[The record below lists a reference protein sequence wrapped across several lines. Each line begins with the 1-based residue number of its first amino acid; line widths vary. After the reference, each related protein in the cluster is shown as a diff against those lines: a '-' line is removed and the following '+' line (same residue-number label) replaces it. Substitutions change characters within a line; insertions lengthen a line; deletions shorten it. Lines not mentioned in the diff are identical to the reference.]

1 MVLRSPQLEPCTMS
15 IDSTRRL
22 AGLMPRVFAILV
34 LMLGAASNAS
44 ADVILHAF
52 NWRYADVQAR
62 ADQIQAAGYRIVLV
76 APAYKSEGGAWWARY
91 QPQDLRLIHNPLGDT
106 TAFRNMV
113 QALQARG
120 IRVYADV
127 VMNHMANEAFKRS
140 DLNYPGSAVLST
152 YARNTTYY
160 NGQRLFGDL
169 RNNMFSANDFGPARC
184 ITDYN
189 NVWEVQNW
197 RLCGG
202 SGDAGLPDLLGNS
215 WVVSQQQQYLMALK
229 NMGVRGFRIDAAK
242 HMPASFINA
251 VLTPT
256 VKSGM
261 HVFGEVIT
269 NGGAGTSEYDRF
281 LVPYLRDTDHGAYD
295 FPLHNQL
302 RQAFGFGGRLSQLVD
317 PLAFGQ
323 ALEPSR
329 AITFTITHDIPNN
342 SGFRYLIMDPTDET
356 LAYAYI
362 LGRNGGVPMLY
373 TDNNESGDNRWVN
386 AWNRSDLRAMI
397 RFHNTV
403 QGSDQQVLSAGDC
416 HLIFRRGNRGIVAI
430 NKCGNSVAVPV
441 NMNNSVLWWN
451 TDYRDVLDATSVVR
465 ISNGTYT
472 FNLPPRRARMWLR

>member
-1 MVLRSPQLEPCTMS
+1 MSHAATHRPAGVLA
-15 IDSTRRL
+15 RL
-22 AGLMPRVFAILV
+22 LV
-34 LMLGAASNAS
+34 ALSLVVAASTAS

-62 ADQIQAAGYRIVLV
+62 ADQIQAAGYRMVLV

-91 QPQDLRLIHNPLGDT
+91 QPQDLRLVHHPLGDT

-113 QALQARG
+113 TALQQRG

-152 YARNTTYY
+152 YAANTPYY
-160 NGQRLFGDL
+160 NGLRLFGDL
-169 RNNMFSANDFGPARC
+169 RNNLFGAGDFGPARC
-184 ITDYN
+184 IGDYN
-189 NVWEVQNW
+189 SVFEVQTW

-202 SGDAGLPDLLGNS
+202 GGDVGLPDLIGNS
-215 WVVSQQQQYLMALK
+215 WVVSQQQQYLQALK
-229 NMGVRGFRIDAAK
+229 AMGVRGFRIDAAK
-242 HMPASFINA
+242 HMPASYINA

-256 VKSGM
+256 IKSGM

-281 LVPYLRDTDHGAYD
+281 LAPYLRDTDHGAYD
-295 FPLHNQL
+295 FPLHNQM
-302 RQAFGFGGRLSQLVD
+302 RAAFGFGGRMSQLVD

-323 ALEPSR
+323 ALQPSR

-342 SGFRYLIMDPTDET
+342 GGFRYLIMDPTDET

-362 LGRNGGVPMLY
+362 MGRNGGVPMVY

-397 RFHNTV
+397 RFHNAV
-403 QGSDQQVLSAGDC
+403 QGSDQQVLAHGDC
-416 HLIFRRGNRGIVAI
+416 FIVFRRGNQGIVAI

-441 NMNNSVLWWN
+441 AMAGSVLWWN
-451 TDYRDVLDATSVVR
+451 TDYRDVLDASSVVR
-465 ISNGTYT
+465 ITGNTFT

>member
-1 MVLRSPQLEPCTMS
+1 MHAPTFRVAAAPM
-15 IDSTRRL
+15 RL
-22 AGLMPRVFAILV
+22 LGVALLLLSFAS
-34 LMLGAASNAS
+34 AAS

-62 ADQIQAAGYRIVLV
+62 ADQIQAAGYRMVLV
-76 APAYKSEGGAWWARY
+76 SPAYKSEGGAWWARY

-113 QALQARG
+113 TAMQQRG
-120 IRVYADV
+120 IRVYADI
-127 VMNHMANEAFKRS
+127 VMNHMANEAFQRS

-152 YARNTTYY
+152 YAGNTAYF

-169 RNNMFSANDFGPARC
+169 RNNLFGAGDFGPARC
-184 ITDYN
+184 IIDYN
-189 NVWEVQNW
+189 NVFEVQNW

-202 SGDAGLPDLLGNS
+202 GGDVGLPDLIGNN
-215 WVVSQQQQYLMALK
+215 WVVSQQQQYLQALK
-229 NMGVRGFRIDAAK
+229 NLGVRGFRIDAAK
-242 HMPASFINA
+242 HMPASYINA

-256 VKSGM
+256 IKSGM

-281 LVPYLRDTDHGAYD
+281 LAPYLRDTDHGAYD
-295 FPLHNQL
+295 FPLHNQM
-302 RQAFGFGGRLSQLVD
+302 RAAFGFGGRMSQLVD

-323 ALEPSR
+323 ALHPAR

-362 LGRNGGVPMLY
+362 LGRNGGVPMVY

-403 QGSDQQVLSAGDC
+403 QGSDQQVLAHGDC
-416 HLIFRRGNRGIVAI
+416 FIVFRRGNLGLVAI
-430 NKCGNSVAVPV
+430 NKCGHSVAVPV
-441 NMNNSVLWWN
+441 NMAGSVLWWN
-451 TDYRDVLDATSVVR
+451 TDYRDVLDAASVVR
-465 ISNGTYT
+465 ITGSTFT